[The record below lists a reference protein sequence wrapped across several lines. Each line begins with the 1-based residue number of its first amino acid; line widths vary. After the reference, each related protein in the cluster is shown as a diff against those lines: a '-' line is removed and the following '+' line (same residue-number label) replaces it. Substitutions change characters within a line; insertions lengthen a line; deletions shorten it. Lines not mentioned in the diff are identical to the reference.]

1 MTFNPLSPLSPSQ
14 TNRSATLGSEWRR
27 EHSTPSKHPLNADDE
42 NRPFDSPAS
51 PASSPLVADV
61 TLPPSKNGS
70 PSILQS
76 PALSQSPSK
85 RGLQSHP
92 SHPLTENALKEK
104 EYGTHNTLNLND
116 ANIDPSIRQY
126 GGEENNS
133 YVGMDDTCFSAFS
146 AVPNTDMTRFANMG
160 GSPTKSASRSPLKA
174 QADEAITPGSK
185 GRNTPSR
192 RRMDQGEDQCSP
204 TPRQRPMLYD
214 EDTTNLL
221 VDFTD
226 QFSIAH
232 SSRRSPNKSSRASP
246 LKSQSHHQ
254 LSSYASSRRT
264 PSPTKYPLPP
274 ATPSESRHLANL
286 LDFDLT
292 PARTPRSIP
301 SITARELESMKS
313 KFLSQISSLTA
324 TLSGR
329 EAEVKALS
337 NAVTDAERR
346 VGEALEEVRDERNAK
361 VALRDEKEDL
371 EKRQQEMQKVL
382 KDVKEEIIAGDRE
395 KDALLQRAQEADH
408 KREEAETRAV
418 EAESKLEGMRN
429 RSPPSA
435 SQSGDGTSNSNA
447 EVEAAVTKVAKEL
460 HGLYKS
466 KHEAKVG
473 ALKKSYSDRWERKV
487 RDLQSRIDELSKE
500 NDELRVGRDA
510 TMSGVVPGPILN
522 GTNDSEALKADL
534 EAQQQRFADQK
545 QKLEF
550 LEKELS
556 IVQERLESTTE
567 ENNALHV
574 ELSASRQEIEDL
586 ITATEELM
594 QLSVS
599 APATQSTSAY
609 NNQAAASTSQEIK
622 SSLNRSF
629 SGSSGLKAPGF
640 GGGSHGSESRI
651 GRVGAG
657 YSSSFQRDRSG
668 SSGLGT
674 RSGIMSNIERMG
686 RGRAV
691 D

>member
-1 MTFNPLSPLSPSQ
+1 MLNPLSPLSPAQ
-14 TNRSATLGSEWRR
+14 TNRNAAPGTEWRR
-27 EHSTPSKHPLNADDE
+27 EPSTPSKHSVNAGDE
-42 NRPFDSPAS
+42 NRPFDSPIS

-70 PSILQS
+70 PSVSQPPAMSQS
-76 PALSQSPSK
+76 PAK
-85 RGLQSHP
+85 RALQSHA
-92 SHPLTENALKEK
+92 SRPLTENALREK
-104 EYGTHNTLNLND
+104 EHSTQNTLNLND
-116 ANIDPSIRQY
+116 ANIDPSIRQS
-126 GGEENNS
+126 GGDENNS

-160 GSPTKSASRSPLKA
+160 GSPTKSASRSPLKT
-174 QADEAITPGSK
+174 QVGEATTPGSK
-185 GRNTPSR
+185 ERNTPSR
-192 RRMDQGEDQCSP
+192 RPNDEGEDQCSP
-204 TPRQRPMLYD
+204 TPRQRPMLYE

-232 SSRRSPNKSSRASP
+232 SSRRSPNRPSRTSP
-246 LKSQSHHQ
+246 LKSQSHNQ

-274 ATPSESRHLANL
+274 ASPSESRHIANL

-313 KFLSQISSLTA
+313 NFLSQISSLTA

-408 KREEAETRAV
+408 KREEAETRAI
-418 EAESKLEGMRN
+418 EAEGKLEGMKD
-429 RSPPSA
+429 RSFPPAA
-435 SQSGDGTSNSNA
+435 SHSGDGTTNSNA

-510 TMSGVVPGPILN
+510 TMSGVVPGPLLN
-522 GTNDSEALKADL
+522 GTNDSEAVKADL
-534 EAQQQRFADQK
+534 EAQQQRLADQK
-545 QKLEF
+545 QKLDN
-550 LEKELS
+550 LEEELAV
-556 IVQERLESTTE
+556 VQERLEAATA
-567 ENNALHV
+567 ENDALRDQ
-574 ELSASRQEIEDL
+574 LSASRQEIEDL
-586 ITATEELM
+586 VTATEELM

-599 APATQSTSAY
+599 VPASQPTSAY

-622 SSLNRSF
+622 SSLNRST

-640 GGGSHGSESRI
+640 GGGSHSGESRI

-657 YSSSFQRDRSG
+657 YGSSLQRDRSG